1 MPRRGD
7 LQRQRVGQQLPEA
20 AGGGVIG
27 SSWEQLLMGARGVS
41 LQGGE
46 HVLKLI
52 VLMVTQLGKYT
63 KNDGIVHIVDELYG
77 I

>member
-1 MPRRGD
+1 
-7 LQRQRVGQQLPEA
+7 
-20 AGGGVIG
+20 
-27 SSWEQLLMGARGVS
+27 MGARGVS